1 MKWILLKSKI
11 HRARVTETNLH
22 YEGSIS
28 IDKALMEASYLFPHE
43 QVHVLNLSNG
53 VRIETYVIPEK
64 ENSGIIGINGAAARF
79 FYKGDPVIILSYAWM
94 EPEEARAHE
103 PTIVCVDEHNRIIKK

>member
-11 HRARVTETNLH
+11 HRAKVTDTNLH

-28 IDKALMEASYLFPHE
+28 IDKALMEAAQLLPHE

-53 VRIETYVIPEK
+53 ARIETYAIPAK

-79 FYKGDPVIILSYAWM
+79 FYKDDIVIILSYAWM
-94 EPEEARAHE
+94 EPEEARGHE
-103 PTIVCVDEHNRIIKK
+103 PIIVHVNENNRILK

>member
-11 HRARVTETNLH
+11 HRAQVTHTNLH

-28 IDKALMEASYLFPHE
+28 IDKTLMDAAHLLPYE

-53 VRIETYVIPEK
+53 ARIETYVIAEK
-64 ENSGIIGINGAAARF
+64 ENSGIIGINGAAARL

-94 EPEEARAHE
+94 EPEKARGHE
-103 PTIVCVDEHNRIIKK
+103 PVIVHVDENNRILKK

>member
-11 HRARVTETNLH
+11 HRAQVTHTNLH

-28 IDKALMEASYLFPHE
+28 IDKALMEAAHLLPHE

-64 ENSGIIGINGAAARF
+64 ENTGIIGINGAAARF
-79 FYKGDPVIILSYAWM
+79 FYQGDSVIILSYAWM
-94 EPEEARAHE
+94 EPEEARGHE
-103 PTIVCVDEHNRIIKK
+103 PIIVHVDEKNRILKK